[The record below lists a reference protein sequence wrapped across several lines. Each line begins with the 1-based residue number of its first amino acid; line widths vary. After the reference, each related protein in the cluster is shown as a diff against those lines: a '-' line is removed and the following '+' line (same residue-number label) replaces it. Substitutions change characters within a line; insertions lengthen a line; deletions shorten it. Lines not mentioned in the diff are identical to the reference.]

1 ILCREVEKKTD
12 EGCSLVIISDRGVD
26 SKHAPIP
33 ALLAVSAVNRHLV
46 SRGKRHLIGL
56 VVETGEARE
65 VMDFATLIA
74 FGSSAVNPYL
84 AFETLASL
92 KKDNFLS
99 EELQMDDVL
108 DNYITAVKKGLL
120 KIMSKMGVSTI
131 RSYKGAQMFEAI
143 GLNSKFVNKY
153 FGGVPSRIEGIGI
166 KEIAAES
173 LMRHSA
179 AFAAPENNRGMLPSG
194 GHYSY
199 RRFSEKHLMAP
210 EAIVAL
216 QKAVR
221 AGDYGLYKKYAELI
235 NNQNRNL
242 CTLRGLFSFK
252 KGKPVPLSQVE
263 PVESIVKRFVTSAMS
278 FGSISKEA
286 HETMAIAMNRLGGAS
301 NSGEGG
307 EDKAR
312 YKTEASGDSKMS
324 AVKQVASGRFGVSI
338 NYLVHAKE
346 LQIKMA
352 QGAKP
357 GEGGQLPGHKVNKVI
372 ADIRYSTPGVMLIS
386 PPPHHDIYSIEDLS
400 QLIFDLKNA
409 NRKARISVKLVSEA
423 GVGTVAAGVAKGKA
437 DMVLISGGDGG
448 TGASPLSSIKH
459 AGIPWEIGLAETQ
472 QTLVLNKLRSRIRVQ
487 VDGQMRTGKDVVVA
501 ALLGAEEYGFGTV
514 ALVTLGCVLVR
525 KCHLNTCPAGI
536 ATQDERLRKRFAGRP
551 EHIINFMRFVA
562 GEAREIMADLG
573 FRSFDEMIGH
583 SDRIQSARALSHWKA
598 RGLNFRKLLM
608 RPEAGADGYRST
620 CSQKHD
626 FSNALDIDIIQ
637 KAAQAL
643 DKKKAVSLNYD
654 IRNCNRAVGAMLSS
668 RVARLYGEEGL
679 PENTIKCKF
688 TGVAGQSFGAFLA
701 RGVTF
706 ELEGD
711 SNDYLGKGLSGG
723 RIILYPRKGSK
734 FRSQNNI
741 ITGNVTLF
749 GATGG
754 EVFIH
759 GMAGERFAVRN
770 SAAIA
775 VVEGVGDHGCEY
787 MTGGR
792 VVVLGP
798 TGVNFAAGMSG
809 GIAYV
814 LDENQLFDTNCNLEM
829 VDLGPVTEKKDE
841 KFLYNLIKKHARL
854 TFSAYAARIIR
865 DWDEMLPMFVKV
877 MPIDYKKALDRIKK
891 AQLKESDVETIT
903 EEVFE

>member
-1 ILCREVEKKTD
+1 

>member
-1 ILCREVEKKTD
+1 
-12 EGCSLVIISDRGVD
+12 
-26 SKHAPIP
+26 
-33 ALLAVSAVNRHLV
+33 
-46 SRGKRHLIGL
+46 
-56 VVETGEARE
+56 
-65 VMDFATLIA
+65 
-74 FGSSAVNPYL
+74 
-84 AFETLASL
+84 
-92 KKDNFLS
+92 
-99 EELQMDDVL
+99 
-108 DNYITAVKKGLL
+108 
-120 KIMSKMGVSTI
+120 
-131 RSYKGAQMFEAI
+131 
-143 GLNSKFVNKY
+143 
-153 FGGVPSRIEGIGI
+153 
-166 KEIAAES
+166 
-173 LMRHSA
+173 
-179 AFAAPENNRGMLPSG
+179 
-194 GHYSY
+194 
-199 RRFSEKHLMAP
+199 
-210 EAIVAL
+210 
-216 QKAVR
+216 
-221 AGDYGLYKKYAELI
+221 
-235 NNQNRNL
+235 
-242 CTLRGLFSFK
+242 K